1 MVMKK
6 TLIFLLL
13 LFGAFVSAQASVLDS
28 VGVEK
33 KGDAYFIQHKMEAK
47 ETLYALSR
55 RYSATVDEIKKANP
69 GVNINDIGIG
79 QIILVPAKNYK
90 PKPAATAVSS
100 AVPASGKKVH
110 KVEPKETLF
119 ALSQKYGV
127 TVDELKKANPALNE
141 KGLQVG
147 MELVI
152 PGKATSAVAVTETKK
167 PEPEPAAKP
176 AQNTNAAT
184 GTTPAATPKPAT
196 TAPVA
201 VKPKSEPLPARL
213 TPTDL
218 PSKNNKIEKINENG
232 MAETAPARQDAP
244 DFFAYHKTAPVGT
257 IILVVNDQNN
267 QNAYVRVIGT
277 LINPSSET
285 SVIQLSPKAMERIKA
300 GETKTKVSL
309 SYFMP

>member
-1 MVMKK
+1 MDMKK
-6 TLIFLLL
+6 ALIFLSLL
-13 LFGAFVSAQASVLDS
+13 LGGLVSVQASVLDS

-33 KGDAYFIQHKMEAK
+33 KGDAYFIQHRMEAK

-55 RYSATVDEIKKANP
+55 RYNATVDEIKKANP

-79 QIILVPAKNYK
+79 QIILVPAKNYR
-90 PKPAATAVSS
+90 PLANPAATAVAS
-100 AVPASGKKVH
+100 SGKKVH

-119 ALSQKYGV
+119 ALSQKYGI
-127 TVDELKKANPALNE
+127 TVDELKKANPVLNE

-152 PGKATSAVAVTETKK
+152 PGKSGSAPTVAQTKK
-167 PEPEPAAKP
+167 PEPVSAAKP
-176 AQNTNAAT
+176 EQNTNAGTAT
-184 GTTPAATPKPAT
+184 TTTAATKPASPTAAKPKPEPAT
-196 TAPVA
+196 
-201 VKPKSEPLPARL
+201 ARL

-218 PSKNNKIEKINENG
+218 PAKNSKIEKVNENG
-232 MAETAPARQDAP
+232 LAEAAPARQDAP

-267 QNAYVRVIGT
+267 QNAYVRVIGH
-277 LINPSSET
+277 LVNPSSEAT
-285 SVIQLSPKAMERIKA
+285 IIQLSPKAMERIKA
-300 GETKTKVSL
+300 GDTKPKVSL

>member
-6 TLIFLLL
+6 ALIFLSLL
-13 LFGAFVSAQASVLDS
+13 CAFVSSQASVLDS

-33 KGDAYFIQHKMEAK
+33 KGDTYFIQHKMEAK

-55 RYSATVDEIKKANP
+55 RYNATVDEIKKANP

-90 PKPAATAVSS
+90 PAAASSS
-100 AVPASGKKVH
+100 APVSGKKIH

-152 PGKATSAVAVTETKK
+152 PGKSAPSAVAATETRK
-167 PEPEPAAKP
+167 PEPAPAVKP
-176 AQNTNAAT
+176 AQSTST
-184 GTTPAATPKPAT
+184 GTAPAATPKPV
-196 TAPVA
+196 TAA
-201 VKPKSEPLPARL
+201 AEKQKSEPAPARL

-218 PSKNNKIEKINENG
+218 PSKNNKIEKVNENG
-232 MAETAPARQDAP
+232 LAENAPARQDAP

-257 IILVVNDQNN
+257 IIHVVNDQNN
-267 QNAYVRVIGT
+267 QNAYVRVIGP
-277 LINPSSET
+277 LKDPSSET
-285 SVIQLSPKAMERIKA
+285 AIIQLSPKAMERIKA
-300 GETKTKVSL
+300 GDTKAKVSL